1 MAPLLKPPQLRKDSA
16 SFSKAFKVALKERLD
31 QLLVNRHLAP
41 TLKMARAIIYAGEVY
56 LPDRPA
62 DKPGLLLPSDSDIR
76 LKEKCRYVSR
86 GGLKLEKALH
96 HFAISAAGLTCLD
109 VGASTGGF
117 TDCLLQ
123 NGAAKVHA
131 VDVAYGQLAWKIR
144 QDPRVIVL
152 ERFNARNIT
161 AADIDND
168 AVQLAVIDVS
178 FISLTTMLPPI
189 ARLFAGGIKI
199 LALIKPQFELPRAD
213 IGPRGVVDDPALHE
227 KAIDKIETS
236 LLESGMISHG
246 TVASPLL
253 GPNGNREFLI
263 HIGSRSIPPFPK

>member
-1 MAPLLKPPQLRKDSA
+1 M
-16 SFSKAFKVALKERLD
+16 VAKERLD
-31 QLLVNRHLAP
+31 QLLVKRNLAP
-41 TLKMARAIIYAGEVY
+41 SLKLARAIIYAGEVS
-56 LPDRPA
+56 LADRPV
-62 DKPGLLLPSDSDIR
+62 DKPGLKLPVDSDIR

-86 GGLKLEKALH
+86 GGLKLAKALDY
-96 HFAISAAGLTCLD
+96 FAISAADLTCLD

-123 NGAAKVHA
+123 DGAEKVHA

-168 AVQLAVIDVS
+168 PIHLAVIDVS
-178 FISLTTMLPPI
+178 FISLTTIIPPI
-189 ARLFAGGIKI
+189 ARLFADTIQI
-199 LALIKPQFELPRAD
+199 VALIKPQFELPRAD
-213 IGPRGVVDDPALHE
+213 IGPRGVVDYPALHQ
-227 KAIDKIETS
+227 KAINKIES
-236 LLESGMISHG
+236 FVLDSGMTSHG
-246 TVASPLL
+246 VVPSPLL

-263 HIGSRSIPPFPK
+263 HIGGRPILPPAK